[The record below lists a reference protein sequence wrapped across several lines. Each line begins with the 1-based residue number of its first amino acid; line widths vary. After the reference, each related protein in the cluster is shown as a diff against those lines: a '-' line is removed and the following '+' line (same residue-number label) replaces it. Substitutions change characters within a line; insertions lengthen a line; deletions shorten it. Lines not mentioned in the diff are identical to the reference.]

1 MSKPALGRSLGSLL
15 PSHDASTAAPSTPPK
30 VTPGVATLISGHR
43 PSESAK
49 ASPAQTSASPE
60 TLAAGAHWTRLRW
73 MLVTADLLL
82 CGMAA
87 ALMLRQ
93 TAPVRPEEA
102 VLCVAAILLGAW
114 LGCSAWS
121 MGRQRPQ

>member
-15 PSHDASTAAPSTPPK
+15 PSQGDSPATAHAHSK
-30 VTPGVATLISGHR
+30 VTSGVATLISGNR
-43 PSESAK
+43 PPESSA
-49 ASPAQTSASPE
+49 APSPTSPE
-60 TLAAGAHWTRLRW
+60 TLAAVAHWTRLRW
-73 MLVTADLLL
+73 MLVVADLLL

-87 ALMLRQ
+87 TIMLRR
-93 TAPVRPEEA
+93 TSPVRPEETA
-102 VLCVAAILLGAW
+102 LCVAAILLGAW